1 MITDK
6 LFELQDTGYRD
17 FNSRLIP
24 DVPKAK
30 IIGVRTPQLRRLA
43 RSLAGTDEADR
54 FIRQLPHTYYEENN
68 LHAFLVSEIKD
79 YEVCIRET
87 EKFLPYIDNWATC
100 DGFCPKVFKKHR
112 AEVYLKIKEW
122 LASSETYTVRFGIV
136 RLMDYLKDDFEE
148 EMLSLVAGIS
158 SEEYYINMAAAWY
171 FSMALVRQYESTLPY
186 LTECKLDKWVH
197 NKSIQ
202 KAIESRQLDKASKEY
217 LRTLKRRG

>member
-43 RSLAGTDEADR
+43 KSLAGTDEAAG

-79 YEVCIRET
+79 YEVCLRET
-87 EKFLPYIDNWATC
+87 ERFLPYIDNWATC
-100 DGFCPKVFKKHR
+100 DGFSPKVFKKHR
-112 AEVYLKIKEW
+112 AEIYIKIKEW

-148 EMLSLVAGIS
+148 EMLSLVAGIR
-158 SEEYYINMAAAWY
+158 SEEYYINMAVAWY
-171 FSMALVRQYESTLPY
+171 FSMALVRQYEKTLPY
-186 LTECKLDKWVH
+186 LTEHKLDKWVH

-202 KAIESRQLDKASKEY
+202 KAVESRQLDKASKEY